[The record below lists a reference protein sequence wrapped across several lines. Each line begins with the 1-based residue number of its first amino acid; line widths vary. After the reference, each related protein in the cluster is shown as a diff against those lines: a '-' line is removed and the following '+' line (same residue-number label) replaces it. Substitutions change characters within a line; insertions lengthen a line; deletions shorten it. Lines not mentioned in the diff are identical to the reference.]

1 MKIAIIDSGIDLQHK
16 AFKGKSIECVDLEN
30 GIQDENGHGTAC
42 CGECLLADKESDL
55 LVIKVLDKSAS
66 GSLLSMVS
74 ALEYC
79 YKRRDIG
86 IISISISCVVDD
98 KEVRQYIQE
107 LVDKL
112 YDKGVLIV
120 AADENGKDT
129 GFPSSLRH
137 VMGVVYKKA
146 KGNTEF
152 FIHIGEKGFYYGK
165 NRLMPWI
172 GKTYKFFSGNS
183 SAVPRAAALM
193 NKNICKRYCQPSKL
207 LRKSGILYY
216 RQERQRIIEH
226 QKFTEIMSECRKLWI
241 TNGGWKTEE
250 DCIKMIQFVEEG
262 GHIEIDR
269 KTFSTSD
276 FSSYHNFYKKCSTYL
291 ARRI

>member
-1 MKIAIIDSGIDLQHK
+1 MLANRNNNKR
-16 AFKGKSIECVDLEN
+16 AFLSIEAYEIL
-30 GIQDENGHGTAC
+30 DEAAGNQC
-42 CGECLLADKESDL
+42 S
-55 LVIKVLDKSAS
+55 
-66 GSLLSMVS
+66 
-74 ALEYC
+74 
-79 YKRRDIG
+79 
-86 IISISISCVVDD
+86 
-98 KEVRQYIQE
+98 IQE
-107 LVDKL
+107 LLDTFEMEEDKSYL
-112 YDKGVLIV
+112 FSILEKLLDAEMIQQEAKTNTNIKYETASLILTNRCNLSCIHCCQDAGGDKNT
-120 AADENGKDT
+120 DELGTEEWLCIIDKI
-129 GFPSSLRH
+129 
-137 VMGVVYKKA
+137 KKL
-146 KGNTEF
+146 KIQTITVTV

-276 FSSYHNFYKKCSTYL
+276 FSSYHNFYKKCPTYL